1 MIKKNFWSI
10 NKQSYIRTFQ
20 DYDRYNSSINKAIL
34 EHFKT
39 VFFFS
44 RMVLSI
50 IVNSKAPV
58 IWSNL
63 WFGFDIKFYPI

>member
-20 DYDRYNSSINKAIL
+20 DYDRYNSSINNSSINRAIL

-39 VFFFS
+39 VFL
-44 RMVLSI
+44 VEL
-50 IVNSKAPV
+50 
-58 IWSNL
+58 
-63 WFGFDIKFYPI
+63 